1 MDSLHFIHEGAAQKG
16 MFQGKLPLP
25 MTMYPLPMLYGSYL
39 SSNAVH
45 RCNALS
51 APGKLHFLRGG
62 TTMLLVGEQVFSMV
76 WSGSWEHLVF
86 RGYLSMLLVL
96 SASSQC
102 RDEKWLDT
110 FIFLCCLLSGSERFK
125 TPHFCLWK
133 HCED

>member
-96 SASSQC
+96 SPSSQC
-102 RDEKWLDT
+102 RDEK
-110 FIFLCCLLSGSERFK
+110 
-125 TPHFCLWK
+125 
-133 HCED
+133 